1 MYYIDPWI
9 MYNAFVESWNFT
21 LPSWKY
27 ANEVT
32 PQTNDTYTRWK
43 DDFVDW
49 FKKGS
54 RDFWTLL
61 SLPLNA
67 VFDTNTRNQWM
78 LDTTTN
84 EYVLYYLPDFAT
96 NPKEYRLS
104 VNDYNYLVVTLNGL
118 KEVGTMP
125 TTTDSI
131 TDIQGQDLTAGVA
144 SALLDN
150 MVNSAT
156 LTADKKK
163 FRMDVSKDL
172 DSLTSGILTMY
183 NQGIIDKYERIVES
197 SEEVLTP
204 VERILTQTLYN
215 EERASK
221 LGWHGLVPYFTKF
234 GTSQELTNGRILRYM
249 FNQTAHPDINVPSNY
264 AIKGIFIMPYHNN
277 NPNNQLLYVT
287 TFICDPAADINADFR
302 FTEHITGSDP
312 YQQHYFSISATGN
325 YDCYICQHQSESV
338 DQSSNYYNDFYPLA
352 NQYDAGGAGYI
363 GHINAGEQFSLFGGW
378 LSSPYYLNDF
388 SKAIVHM
395 TLHDSQEK
403 DESGNPTIS
412 VPDRGAVDVEDAIAI
427 PIPATDDEAEKK
439 KKERSRKRVVV
450 GDIDNDGTSDWSDDS
465 TRPLDRVRDE
475 TGTGIIDRSDTIER
489 IKDAVDRAVD
499 ALDGL
504 LDRVGEKTQDTTKDG
519 SNPPPPSADPSIT
532 IPSGDPSVKGL
543 FTIWNPTPSQIAGLA
558 SYLWSSIFSGDF
570 IDQFKKWF
578 SNPMDAIISLA
589 YYPIVPTSEKTG
601 EIKLGAFS
609 SGVTG
614 VRVVK
619 SMFQTLDCGTVSIN
633 RHFNTFLDFA
643 PYTKV
648 SIYLPFI
655 GVVPLNV
662 DDVMG
667 GKIRVEYRVE
677 FMTGSCIASI
687 YVSNVRETM
696 LNEALIYQ
704 YSGNVAMQIP
714 LSGANYS
721 SVYAGVIGGLATGIS
736 AFASGGAS
744 LAAGA
749 LAIKQ
754 ATSGKEQLQRT
765 GSLGGNSGL
774 LGIMKPYLI
783 IERPIVSS
791 PDTYGH
797 LLGKQSNSSTLI
809 GNLAGYTE
817 LENFDLTGVDCTD
830 IERDELKQILQTG
843 FFA

>member
-1 MYYIDPWI
+1 MPYIDPWI

-32 PQTNDTYTRWK
+32 PQNNDAFTRWK
-43 DDFVDW
+43 KDFEKW
-49 FKKGS
+49 FKEGAKK
-54 RDFWTLL
+54 FWVLI
-61 SLPLNA
+61 SLPSSMVYDATKNNTWMFDSA
-67 VFDTNTRNQWM
+67 VND
-78 LDTTTN
+78 
-84 EYVLYYLPDFAT
+84 YVLFYQPYEAAQR
-96 NPKEYRLS
+96 KEYRLS
-104 VNDYNYLVVTLNGL
+104 KSDYKYAQSQLEDMTASGTL
-118 KEVGTMP
+118 P
-125 TTTDSI
+125 STTDSI
-131 TDIQGQDLTAGVA
+131 NDSQSQELTAGVA
-144 SALLDN
+144 SALLKN

-156 LTADKKK
+156 LTADEKK

-172 DSLTSGILTMY
+172 DALTSGILTMY
-183 NQGIIDKYERIVES
+183 NQGIIDKFEEMVES
-197 SEEVLTP
+197 AEEVLTP
-204 VERILTQTLYN
+204 VERILTEKLYDF
-215 EERASK
+215 EHAS
-221 LGWHGLVPYFTKF
+221 LYGWHGLVPYFTPYNN
-234 GTSQELTNGRILRYM
+234 TIELTNGRILRY
-249 FNQTAHPDINVPSNY
+249 AINHKSSVWDVPSNY
-264 AIKGIFIMPYHNN
+264 VIKGIIVYPYFQGYTSSGIPITRTFVSAIITD
-277 NPNNQLLYVT
+277 PN
-287 TFICDPAADINADFR
+287 ADINTDFKIV
-302 FTEHITGSDP
+302 EHRDASSGTKYLSVEKI
-312 YQQHYFSISATGN
+312 GN
-325 YDCYICQHQSESV
+325 YDAYMTEHQNSE
-338 DQSSNYYNDFYPLA
+338 DDYNDFYPQANNYETANGALYHIDQVGANYGTKRMLA
-352 NQYDAGGAGYI
+352 DAIFTA
-363 GHINAGEQFSLFGGW
+363 
-378 LSSPYYLNDF
+378 NDF
-388 SKAIVHM
+388 SKELVRMIMYDA
-395 TLHDSQEK
+395 QEK
-403 DESGNPTIS
+403 DEEGNPTIS
-412 VPDRGAVDVEDAIAI
+412 VPDRGAVDVEDAVAI
-427 PIPATDDEAEKK
+427 PVPATDGEAEKK

-489 IKDAVDRAVD
+489 IKYAVDRALD
-499 ALDGL
+499 ALDRL

-532 IPSGDPSVKGL
+532 IPSGDTSVKGL
-543 FTIWNPTPSQIAGLA
+543 FTIWNPTPSQVAGLA

-589 YYPIVPTSEKTG
+589 YYPIVPTSEQTG

-633 RHFNTFLDFA
+633 RYFNNFLDFA
-643 PYTKV
+643 PYTKI

-662 DDVMG
+662 DDIMG
-667 GKIRVEYRVE
+667 GKIRVEYRIE
-677 FMTGSCIASI
+677 FMTGSCVASI

-696 LNEALIYQ
+696 LNEALLYQ

-744 LAAGA
+744 LAMGA
-749 LAIKQ
+749 LAVKQ

-774 LGIMKPYLI
+774 LGVMKPYLI

-830 IERDELKQILQTG
+830 VERDELKQILQTG

>member
-1 MYYIDPWI
+1 MSYIDPWI
-9 MYNAFVESWNFT
+9 MYNAFIESWNFT

-27 ANEVT
+27 ANDVT
-32 PQTNDTYTRWK
+32 PQNSDAFNRWK
-43 DDFVDW
+43 KDFEKW
-49 FKKGS
+49 FKEGAKK
-54 RDFWTLL
+54 FWVLI
-61 SLPLNA
+61 SLPSSMVYDVTKNNTWM
-67 VFDTNTRNQWM
+67 FDSTVN
-78 LDTTTN
+78 D
-84 EYVLYYLPDFAT
+84 YVLFYQPYEAAQRE
-96 NPKEYRLS
+96 EYRLS
-104 VNDYNYLVVTLNGL
+104 KSDYEYAQSQLEDMTASGTL
-118 KEVGTMP
+118 P
-125 TTTDSI
+125 STTDSI
-131 TDIQGQDLTAGVA
+131 NDSQSQELTAGVA
-144 SALLDN
+144 SALLEN

-156 LTADKKK
+156 LTADEKKY
-163 FRMDVSKDL
+163 RMDVSKDL
-172 DSLTSGILTMY
+172 DALTSGILTMY
-183 NQGIIDKYERIVES
+183 NQGIIDKFEEMVES
-197 SEEVLTP
+197 AEEALTP
-204 VERILTQTLYN
+204 VERVLTETLYN
-215 EERASK
+215 EEQASK
-221 LGWHGLVPYFTKF
+221 LGWHGLVPYFTRF
-234 GTSQELTNGRILRYM
+234 NNSQELTNGRILRYM
-249 FNQTAHPDINVPSNY
+249 FNQTAHPDVHVPANY
-264 AIKGIFIMPYHNN
+264 VIKGILIMPYNNN
-277 NPNNQLLYVT
+277 NPSNPRLFVT
-287 TFICDPAADINADFR
+287 TFICDPTADINTDFN
-302 FTEHITGSDP
+302 FTEHISGSAP
-312 YQQHYFSISATGN
+312 YQQHYFSIEAIGN
-325 YDCYICQHQSESV
+325 YDCYICQHQSEDV
-338 DQSSNYYNDFYPLA
+338 DQSSNYFNDFYPLS
-352 NQYDAGGAGYI
+352 NGYDASGAGYI
-363 GHINAGEQFSLFGGW
+363 GHINAGDQFSLFSGW

-388 SKAIVHM
+388 SKTIVHM
-395 TLHDSQEK
+395 TMHDSQEK
-403 DESGNPTIS
+403 DEVGNPTIS
-412 VPDRGAVDVEDAIAI
+412 VPDRGAVDVEDAVAI
-427 PIPATDDEAEKK
+427 PVPATDGEAEKK

-489 IKDAVDRAVD
+489 IKDAVDRALD
-499 ALDGL
+499 ALDRL

-519 SNPPPPSADPSIT
+519 SNPPPPSADPSII
-532 IPSGDPSVKGL
+532 IPSGDTSVKGL
-543 FTIWNPTPSQIAGLA
+543 FTIWNPTPSQVAGLA

-589 YYPIVPTSEKTG
+589 YYPIVPTSEQTG

-633 RHFNTFLDFA
+633 RYFNNFLDFT
-643 PYTKV
+643 PYTKI

-662 DDVMG
+662 DDIMG

-696 LNEALIYQ
+696 LNEALLYQ

-744 LAAGA
+744 LAMGA
-749 LAIKQ
+749 LAVKQ

-774 LGIMKPYLI
+774 LGVMKPYLI

-830 IERDELKQILQTG
+830 VERDELKQILQTG